1 MPTIIEPDS
10 TLLQSSKSNENNAVI
25 IESQE
30 KGRKEDDVED
40 EIATITGREND
51 TETNVAQERGE
62 EPGSGGEPEGE
73 GR

>member
-10 TLLQSSKSNENNAVI
+10 TLLQSSKSM
-25 IESQE
+25 
-30 KGRKEDDVED
+30 ED